1 MNALDQVG
9 AWAAVAQSGLQGAG
23 AGAAPG
29 TALPAAGS
37 AARFEQALQRAIDSQ
52 AGHAVPPATA
62 GANGLSSATPGVVD
76 LYTRGVAAQAVSGP
90 GDAAVSRVGDYAQA
104 MSTGFRQAMDESFA
118 KLAKLDFTDP
128 ASLVNVIEVH
138 MGVMSAGTQV
148 QFATKVA
155 DQSVHGLTTL
165 FRNQG

>member
-1 MNALDQVG
+1 MIDQY
-9 AWAAVAQSGLQGAG
+9 
-23 AGAAPG
+23 
-29 TALPAAGS
+29 T
-37 AARFEQALQRAIDSQ
+37 
-52 AGHAVPPATA
+52 
-62 GANGLSSATPGVVD
+62 SS
-76 LYTRGVAAQAVSGP
+76 VAAQAASGP

-104 MSTGFRQAMDESFA
+104 MSQGFRHAVDESFA

-128 ASLVNVIEVH
+128 ASLVGVIEVH
-138 MGVMSAGTQV
+138 LGVMSAGTQV

>member
-1 MNALDQVG
+1 M
-9 AWAAVAQSGLQGAG
+9 QGAG
-23 AGAAPG
+23 AMPSPGAPSPG
-29 TALPAAGS
+29 AVG
-37 AARFEQALQRAIDSQ
+37 RFEQALQRAL
-52 AGHAVPPATA
+52 GA
-62 GANGLSSATPGVVD
+62 GAGNGAAPQPIAAPQGAGGLPGSGTVD
-76 LYTRGVAAQAVSGP
+76 QYTHTAAAQAVSGP
-90 GDAAVSRVGDYAQA
+90 GDAAVSKVGDYAHA

-118 KLAKLDFTDP
+118 KLANLDFTDP